1 MEASHPVRATAVPGV
16 TWAAL
21 KELMAKPVFVL
32 NGPNLNMLGLREPAV
47 YGRESLA
54 DLEKRAQARAKA
66 LGLEIDFRQS
76 NSEGEL
82 VGWIQEARQAAR
94 GIILNA
100 GAYSHTSIA
109 ILDALQAAELP
120 VIEVHLSNI
129 FRREDYRQHSYVSL
143 AAKGLICGLGPK
155 GYELALEAMSELLAA
170 AGRG

>member
-1 MEASHPVRATAVPGV
+1 MRSISGPGHRRARRFLGGA
-16 TWAAL
+16 

-47 YGRESLA
+47 YGSESLG
-54 DLEKRAQARAKA
+54 DVEKRVQARAKA
-66 LGLEIDFRQS
+66 LGLAVDFRQS

-82 VGWIQEARQAAR
+82 VTWIQEARDAAS

-109 ILDALQAAELP
+109 ILDALQAAERPL
-120 VIEVHLSNI
+120 IEVHLSNL
-129 FRREDYRQHSYVSL
+129 FRREDFRQHSYVTL

-155 GYELALEAMSELLAA
+155 GYELALEAMAELLAA
-170 AGRG
+170 ESRG